1 VSRRIEIEL
10 TSARPDGSWTWRAAG
25 AREPRG
31 VLDGS
36 LLQSGAK
43 AGDVLRAE
51 ADFELEGITIVSV
64 LAPKTDTRA
73 EPSRIEVVGPGRPEG
88 PGVTTQLVGRSDRRS
103 GDRRRDRDEGRP
115 RRDRDQ
121 GRPQTG
127 RDTGRPRREGAA
139 EATDPAGRAGGR
151 RGPGERRDRE
161 RTDRP
166 TRPDAPTEG
175 GSESNRRRR
184 DRVATAPAPADA
196 EAERSRPKRLNPGS
210 AHRRAV
216 MEALA
221 PEERPIAEQVLRG
234 GIPAVRTAL
243 HLEREKATAE
253 GRPAPNTDEL
263 IAMAERLLPRLKA
276 AEWRDRAEAAAA
288 AADDISL
295 RDLRSVV
302 AGADVARDDETRALA
317 ARVREALERRVTAM
331 HDEWSGEIAKQLDDG
346 RVVRA
351 LRLSARPPD
360 PGARLNAELSQRLT
374 EAAGAAM
381 SPDAPPDRWA
391 ALLEAAAASPVRR
404 SIQPAGLP
412 ADAPPDLKR
421 SAHQQSG
428 SIPALAKLLGVS
440 IPPPPVPSGTRRR
453 PDGSQT
459 AARRSKTSHRRG
471 GPSGAERDRGSAGP
485 SEGPGPQPPAIQ
497 EQDARGVEPGDNPI
511 AASPVAGTAGAP
523 GEAGTAEVSAPPVA
537 APPVA
542 ASAETTAPDAA
553 APATAGPEAPSAAMS
568 AAGPL
573 STEAVQAGT
582 ADHEADAPAVESTDT
597 SHSSAPTA
605 AEEGAPEPEGTEP
618 ERRDAPGLGG
628 EVRDGDQVEDPIS

>member
-1 VSRRIEIEL
+1 M
-10 TSARPDGSWTWRAAG
+10 
-25 AREPRG
+25 
-31 VLDGS
+31 LDGS
-36 LLQSGAK
+36 LLPSGAK

-64 LAPKTDTRA
+64 LAPKSETRD
-73 EPSRIEVVGPGRPEG
+73 EPVRIEVVGPGRPEG

-139 EATDPAGRAGGR
+139 ESTEPDSTRAGDR

-166 TRPDAPTEG
+166 AGPDATTERDRG
-175 GSESNRRRR
+175 SNRRRR
-184 DRVATAPAPADA
+184 DRVTTAPAPADA
-196 EAERSRPKRLNPGS
+196 ESDRRKPRRLNPGT

-216 MEALA
+216 MESLA

-288 AADDISL
+288 GADDISL

-317 ARVREALERRVTAM
+317 AKVREALEQRVTAM
-331 HDEWSGEIAKQLDDG
+331 HDEWTGEIAKQLDDG

-360 PGARLNAELSQRLT
+360 PAARMDAELSQRLT
-374 EAAGAAM
+374 DAAGAAM

-391 ALLEAAAASPVRR
+391 ALLDAAVVSPVRR
-404 SIQPAGLP
+404 FIQPVGLP
-412 ADAPPDLKR
+412 SDAPPDLKR
-421 SAHQQSG
+421 SAHQHSG

-453 PDGSQT
+453 PDASPT
-459 AARRSKTSHRRG
+459 AARRSKPSHRRG
-471 GPSGAERDRGSAGP
+471 GPSGAERHRSTGP
-485 SEGPGPQPPAIQ
+485 SDAPGPDRVA
-497 EQDARGVEPGDNPI
+497 DAETGAGGEPGENLI
-511 AASPVAGTAGAP
+511 AGTPEAAAVEAP
-523 GEAGTAEVSAPPVA
+523 IEAAVPEAPALVTAAPDA
-537 APPVA
+537 APPETA
-542 ASAETTAPDAA
+542 APDTPTVEAIHTEAAEPAAVSYGSGESAVGSTEASPSGALTAPDA
-553 APATAGPEAPSAAMS
+553 TVPEA
-568 AAGPL
+568 
-573 STEAVQAGT
+573 T
-582 ADHEADAPAVESTDT
+582 
-597 SHSSAPTA
+597 
-605 AEEGAPEPEGTEP
+605 EPEGRDTPDPGGVEP
-618 ERRDAPGLGG
+618 
-628 EVRDGDQVEDPIS
+628 DGDPVEDPVS